1 MLHLYVWVWGGACQW
16 ARISSSLPPAPPPA
30 GGSLVPYLL
39 DETHPCPLPL
49 PPAPPPA
56 GGSLVPYLLD
66 EKKGWAL
73 SLEELRLSVKEARE
87 EGKLVRGLVFI
98 NPGNPT
104 GRGGV

>member
-16 ARISSSLPPAPPPA
+16 ARISSS
-30 GGSLVPYLL
+30 
-39 DETHPCPLPL
+39 L